1 MDLSTITDTTQLKA
15 LAYDLLQAIELQQSN
30 LRVVQQR
37 INELQQEEETKKEQT
52 QAHSEKKK

>member
-15 LAYDLLQAIELQQSN
+15 LAYDLVQAIEVQQSN

-37 INELQQEEETKKEQT
+37 INELQQEEEAKKEQT
-52 QAHSEKKK
+52 QTHSEKKK